1 MIALTGHLPM
11 TGRQT
16 STTIC
21 FVMLWWILFAQ
32 LHGFSSATTPVK
44 KATEVFPEGETL
56 VYEVGW
62 DAPSWMFFLPAISA
76 GEMTVQFQNH
86 GKHEGT
92 PAYKI
97 TLRAVSSGFLPKLT
111 GITVD
116 DSFESIVDASE
127 FCSRRMTKKLREG
140 KRHRDIFLSFNP
152 GSGKGHYLAFDVS
165 QNPPVRLKD
174 DEVKNVPD
182 CVQDI
187 LSAFYLTR
195 LKELKLGD
203 KYPLTLSDDGEI
215 KQVEVNVRKKEP
227 VEAAAGKFQ
236 ALRLETI
243 SVSGTLFKGGGNLLV
258 WLSDD
263 ERKIPVKF
271 EAKVKLGRVYGT
283 IKEFKR

>member
-1 MIALTGHLPM
+1 M
-11 TGRQT
+11 TGKQT
-16 STTIC
+16 STIIGL
-21 FVMLWWILFAQ
+21 VMLGWILFAQ
-32 LHGFSSATTPVK
+32 LDGLCSATTTVK

-56 VYEVGW
+56 VYEVRW
-62 DAPSWMFFLPAISA
+62 DPPGWMFFLPTISA
-76 GEMTVQFQNH
+76 GELTVQFHNH
-86 GKHEGT
+86 GKHEGK

-97 TLRAVSSGFLPKLT
+97 TLRAVSSGILPKLT

-127 FCSRRMTKKLREG
+127 FCSRQMTKKLREG

-152 GSGKGHYLAFDVS
+152 GSGKGHYRAFDVS

-174 DEVKNVPD
+174 DEVKNVPA

-187 LSAFYLTR
+187 LSAIYLTR

-227 VEAAAGKFQ
+227 VEAAAGRFQ

-243 SVSGTLFKGGGNLLV
+243 SVVGALFKGGGTFLV

-263 ERKIPVKF
+263 ERKVPVKF
-271 EAKVKLGRVYGT
+271 EAKVKLGKVYGT

>member
-1 MIALTGHLPM
+1 MGHVPM
-11 TGRQT
+11 SGKQT
-16 STTIC
+16 STTIGL
-21 FVMLWWILFAQ
+21 VMLGLILFAQ
-32 LHGFSSATTPVK
+32 FHSLSSATTTVK

-56 VYEVGW
+56 VYDVRW
-62 DAPSWMFFLPAISA
+62 DPPGWMFFLPTIGA

-86 GKHEGT
+86 GKHEGK

-116 DSFESIVDASE
+116 DSFESIVDAGE

-152 GSGKGHYLAFDVS
+152 ESGKGHYLAFDVG
-165 QNPPVRLKD
+165 QDPPVRLKD
-174 DEVKNVPD
+174 DEVRNVPP

-187 LSAFYLTR
+187 LSAIYVTR

-215 KQVEVNVRKKEP
+215 KQVEVNVREKEP
-227 VEAAAGKFQ
+227 VEAAAGRFQ

-243 SVSGTLFKGGGNLLV
+243 SVSGALFKGGGTLLV

-263 ERKIPVKF
+263 ERKVPVKF
-271 EAKVKLGRVYGT
+271 EAKVKLGKVYGT